1 MERVQPAAPMPSS
14 GPCMKDEAMNVVELM
29 HVSSPYSTI
38 RVESSATHDA
48 HWLYMHADAAA
59 GVRPC
64 CRTEMLEEIW
74 NFMSAITR
82 SPEQRRNGPLRHFV
96 LASDASAYNL
106 GGDLE
111 LFGQLIRTGDRERLL
126 AYAQRCVEGV
136 HHLHTGFGG
145 DVRSIALVQGDAL
158 GGGLEMALACH
169 TIVAEEGAG
178 MGLPEAMFGLFPGMG
193 AYNFLSRRVS
203 PQLAER
209 IILEGRVHTAEEMHA
224 LGVVDI
230 LVPRGQG
237 PQAVSEL
244 IRQQQRI
251 PQSCLAMNRV
261 RDISHRITC
270 EELLEITRVWVDSA
284 LALDEKSLR
293 TMDRLVKAQTRRSE
307 RAQAAMER

>member
-1 MERVQPAAPMPSS
+1 
-14 GPCMKDEAMNVVELM
+14 MNVIEMLPAGQ
-29 HVSSPYSTI
+29 PYSTI
-38 RVESSATHDA
+38 RVESTAAGNA
-48 HWLYMHADAAA
+48 HWLYMHADAAP

-64 CRTEMLEEIW
+64 CRSGMLEEMW
-74 NFMSAITR
+74 SFMSAITR
-82 SPEQRRNGPLRHFV
+82 SPAQRRDGRLRHFV

-111 LFGQLIRTGDRERLL
+111 LFGQLIREGDRDRLL

-136 HHLHTGFGG
+136 YHLHAGFGG

-169 TIVAEEGAG
+169 TIVAEEGASL
-178 MGLPEAMFGLFPGMG
+178 GLPEAMFGLFPGMG

-209 IILEGRVHTAEEMHA
+209 IILEGRVHSAKEMHA
-224 LGVVDI
+224 MGVVDI
-230 LVPRGQG
+230 LMPRGQG
-237 PQAVSEL
+237 EQAVNEL

-251 PQSCLAMNRV
+251 PQSCLAMNAV
-261 RDISHRITC
+261 RGISHRVDYQ
-270 EELLEITRVWVDSA
+270 ELLDITEVWVDAA

-293 TMDRLVKAQTRRSE
+293 TMDRLVKAQTRRSG
-307 RAQAAMER
+307 QARH